1 MAATKPHRRRVR
13 SVSSATV
20 LGSPVE
26 SEIEP
31 TLPARS
37 KQMTISTAFT
47 HPAFSWLGQ
56 PATTLMALAAE
67 LGTAIIEIMVE
78 SLYLNAGGTG
88 SMAIE
93 FAFDRFEHEGRYLRF
108 EYAGDSGG
116 TRLVTLGSCD
126 E

>member
-31 TLPARS
+31 TLPALS

-47 HPAFSWLGQ
+47 HPAFTWLGQ
-56 PATTLMALAAE
+56 PATTLIASAAE
-67 LGTAIIEIMVE
+67 LGTAIIEIMGE
-78 SLYLNAGGTG
+78 SLYLNAVGTG
-88 SMAIE
+88 LMAIE
-93 FAFDRFEHEGRYLRF
+93 FAFDRFGHGGQYVRF
-108 EYAGDSGG
+108 EYASADDGL
-116 TRLVTLGSCD
+116 RLVTLGSCD